1 MEGFPQAPPKEAYRT
16 AMVLSGAGDALGY
29 RNQRW
34 EYCTSGPQ
42 IHQELQELGG
52 LGKVR
57 AALPDWPVSDD
68 TVLHLATAEALATGK
83 EGEELFQELAK
94 RYVEAMND
102 MEGRK
107 PGPTSILGTSQL
119 RPGEPNGYRIRFNPG
134 ATGCGAAMR
143 SMCIG
148 LRYPRPSDLSTLVQ
162 VSIESGR
169 MTHHHPTGYLGA
181 LASALFTS
189 YAVQGLPLER
199 WGAGLLRTLPL
210 ALEYIQTAAAES
222 DSNVG
227 AWAYFQEKWE
237 WYLSERGLATGQGP
251 CLFPAAYSPA
261 ERDVIYKTFSLD
273 GWAGRSGHDAPMIA
287 YDALLGAGENWEE
300 LCSRSMFHGG
310 DSDSTGV
317 IAACC
322 WGLAH
327 GFRGVPEDNHI
338 ALEYRDRMVA
348 AADALYHL
356 AWEQTPV

>member
-1 MEGFPQAPPKEAYRT
+1 MCEAYRA

-29 RNQRW
+29 RKQRW

-42 IHQELQELGG
+42 IHQELQEMGG
-52 LGKVR
+52 LGKIR

-68 TVLHLATAEALATGK
+68 TVLHLATAEALATG
-83 EGEELFQELAK
+83 EQQENPLFQELAR
-94 RYVEAMND
+94 RYVDAMKD

-119 RPGEPNGYRIRFNPG
+119 RPGEPGGYRIPFNPG

-148 LRYPRPSDLSTLVQ
+148 LRYPRPSDLSNLVQ

-181 LASALFTS
+181 LASALFTA
-189 YAVQGLPLER
+189 YAVQGLPLES
-199 WGAGLLRTLPL
+199 WGSGLLKTLSV
-210 ALEYIQTAAAES
+210 ALEYVQRAAAETEP
-222 DSNVG
+222 NLA
-227 AWAYFQEKWE
+227 AWGYFREKWE
-237 WYLSERGLATGQGP
+237 WYLSERGLADGHGP
-251 CLFPAAYSPA
+251 AHFPPAYGPA
-261 ERDVIYKTFSLD
+261 ERDVIYKSFSLD

-287 YDALLGAGENWEE
+287 YDALLAAGDSWEE
-300 LCSRSMFHGG
+300 LCSRAMFHGG

-327 GFRGVPEDNHI
+327 GFGGVPEGNHME
-338 ALEYRDRMVA
+338 LEYRDRMIS
-348 AADALYHL
+348 AADRLHHL
-356 AWEQTPV
+356 AWGQS

>member
-1 MEGFPQAPPKEAYRT
+1 MEGFPQAPPKEAYRA

-52 LGKVR
+52 LSKVR

-68 TVLHLATAEALATGK
+68 TVLHLATAEALATG
-83 EGEELFQELAK
+83 
-94 RYVEAMND
+94 
-102 MEGRK
+102 
-107 PGPTSILGTSQL
+107 TSQL
-119 RPGEPNGYRIRFNPG
+119 RPGEPNGYRIPFNPG

-287 YDALLGAGENWEE
+287 YDALLGAGEKWEE

-322 WGLAH
+322 WALAH

-348 AADALYHL
+348 AADALYQL